1 MARDNPLTSDPPK
14 EIPLKNAP
22 LVRVLAQVRFPT
34 ILSIQQLQD
43 NNLVA
48 SFQEAIREQYPL
60 FYKDRIQGYTLGNQ
74 QIETAEGIIIWR
86 FQDRDGMWQ
95 ISLAPSFLSLDTKRY
110 SSRTEFL
117 KCLEEALSALSEH
130 IKPQICERIGLRYVD
145 RIDLDQI
152 DDIKKFIDPTISGI
166 LSTEVGD
173 YVDQAFTESLL
184 SLPEQKEK
192 IVARWGKLPPKATI
206 DPAIIEPINKSTWV
220 LDLDMSIS
228 ERINFDVQ
236 EIKDKTNDFS
246 KRLYTI
252 FRWIVTENFLKHFG
266 GNL

>member
-34 ILSIQQLQD
+34 ILSIQKLQD

-48 SFQEAIREQYPL
+48 SFQEAIREKYP
-60 FYKDRIQGYTLGNQ
+60 FSSMDRIQNYTVGSQ
-74 QIETAEGIIIWR
+74 QIERAEGVIWR
-86 FQDRDGMWQ
+86 FQDKDGIWQ

-117 KCLEEALSALSEH
+117 KYLEEALIALDQH
-130 IKPQICERIGLRYVD
+130 IKPRACERIGLRYVD
-145 RIDLDQI
+145 RIDLDRI
-152 DDIKKFIDPTISGI
+152 DDINKFIRPEISGI
-166 LSTEVGD
+166 LSTEVGNH
-173 YVDQAFTESLL
+173 VDQTFTESLL
-184 SLPEQKEK
+184 SLPEHKEK
-192 IVARWGKLPPKATI
+192 IVARWGKLPRKATI
-206 DPAIIEPINKSTWV
+206 DPAIVEPLDKSTWV

-228 ERINFDVQ
+228 EQINFDVQ

-252 FRWIVTENFLKHFG
+252 FRWIVTEDFLRHFR

>member
-34 ILSIQQLQD
+34 ILSIQKLQEND
-43 NNLVA
+43 IVA
-48 SFQEAIREQYPL
+48 SFQEAIREKYP
-60 FYKDRIQGYTLGNQ
+60 FSSMDRIQNYTFGSQ
-74 QIETAEGIIIWR
+74 QIEKAEGVIWR
-86 FQDRDGMWQ
+86 FQDKDGIWQ

-117 KCLEEALSALSEH
+117 EYLEEALSALNQH
-130 IKPQICERIGLRYVD
+130 IKPGACERIGLRYVD

-152 DDIKKFIDPTISGI
+152 DDINKFIRPNVSGI
-166 LSTEVGD
+166 LSTEIGD
-173 YVDQAFTESLL
+173 YVDQSFTESLL
-184 SLPEQKEK
+184 SLPENKER
-192 IVARWGKLPPKATI
+192 IVARWGKLPPQATI
-206 DPAIIEPINKSTWV
+206 DPAVVEPLEKSTWV

-236 EIKDKTNDFS
+236 EIKDKTNYFS

-252 FRWIVTENFLKHFG
+252 FRWIVTEDFLKHFG